1 MRPNPIANAP
11 GVDLITP
18 NSRGIS
24 ARIFALMRV
33 TIGQINT
40 TNGDYEGNVARIL
53 SAIEQA
59 KKEGSDLVVFP
70 EVTIQ
75 GYTSFDWFLDPDVR
89 QTALEPLKH
98 IIGATKGLTAIV
110 GTVRP
115 NDRATGRRLY
125 NSAAVIRDGALLGFA
140 DKTLLPEYDVFDDP
154 RYFEPGHERH
164 LFDLD
169 QKKLGIA
176 VCEDFWNDKTFWK
189 QRLYP
194 NDPAQELI
202 ELGAQLLVSINASPF
217 NKGKMG
223 MRCEMVSHRARTAKL
238 PIIFVN
244 LVGGNDGV
252 IFDGASIISD
262 ATGRIIMQA
271 PPFEEFV
278 GTVDLDCGIPDSRCL
293 PGNDIE
299 TVHQALVLGIRDYA
313 RKNNF
318 TRAVLGLSGGIDSAV
333 VTALAAEAL
342 GGDNVLAVTM
352 PSPYSSPGSVDD
364 SFELGR
370 RLGVSVIERPI
381 REAFQALRNELDL
394 PEPDV
399 QNKSATER
407 AVENLQSRLRGNI
420 LMTISNAENRLLLST
435 GNKSELA
442 LGYCTLY
449 GDTNGGLAAI
459 GDVLKTEV
467 YELARLYNR
476 GQEVIPRSIIDK
488 PPSAELA
495 PGQLD
500 EQSLPPYDKLDPILK
515 LYFEQKASPEEI
527 VAAGNDRD
535 LVYEIL
541 NRVESPANE
550 FKRRQL
556 PPTLIISRNAIGI
569 GRRRP
574 IAHRY
579 RRLPR
584 PANVS
589 RGQAT

>member
-1 MRPNPIANAP
+1 MRQSQAKHAG
-11 GVDLITP
+11 GVRT
-18 NSRGIS
+18 
-24 ARIFALMRV
+24 AQALKGSVLKSLQMRV

-53 SAIEQA
+53 AAIDQA
-59 KKEGSDLVVFP
+59 KKEKSDLIVFP
-70 EVTIQ
+70 EITIQ
-75 GYTSFDWFLDPDVR
+75 GYTSHDWFLDPDVVR
-89 QTALEPLKH
+89 TVLEPLDQ
-98 IIGATKGLTAIV
+98 IIAATDGLTAIV

-115 NDRATGRRLY
+115 NDQPTGRRLF
-125 NSAAVIRDGALLGFA
+125 NSAAVIRNRTLLGFA

-154 RYFEPGHERH
+154 RYFEPGQKHH
-164 LFDLD
+164 LFN
-169 QKKLGIA
+169 IA
-176 VCEDFWNDKTFWK
+176 ETKVGVAICEDFWNDKTFWQ
-189 QRLYP
+189 QRLYQ
-194 NDPAQELI
+194 NDPTQELI
-202 ELGAQLLVSINASPF
+202 ELHPGLLISINASPF
-217 NKGKMG
+217 NKAKMNV
-223 MRCEMVSHRARTAKL
+223 RCEMVSHRARSANL

-262 ATGRIIMQA
+262 ASGKIIMQA

-278 GTVDLDCGIPDSRCL
+278 GTVDLACGIPDSRCL
-293 PGNDIE
+293 PGDEIE
-299 TVHQALVLGIRDYA
+299 TIRSALVLGIRDYA

-318 TRAVLGLSGGIDSAV
+318 TKAVLGLSGGIDSALV
-333 VTALAAEAL
+333 AALAAEAL
-342 GGDNVLAVTM
+342 GGGNVLAVTM
-352 PSPYSSPGSVDD
+352 PSPYSSRGSVED
-364 SFELGR
+364 SFDLAR
-370 RLGVSVIERPI
+370 RLGIKILEKPI
-381 REAFQALRNELDL
+381 GEAFHTLRNELGL

-399 QNKSATER
+399 KNKSAAER

-449 GDTNGGLAAI
+449 GDTNGGLAVI

-467 YELARLYNR
+467 YQLARTYNR
-476 GQEVIPRSIIDK
+476 EHEVIPEAIISK

-495 PGQLD
+495 PGQFD
-500 EQSLPPYDKLDPILK
+500 EQSLPPYERLDPILK

-527 VAAGNDRD
+527 IGAGHDPN
-535 LVYEIL
+535 LVYDIL

-579 RRLPR
+579 RRVR
-584 PANVS
+584 PS
-589 RGQAT
+589 LGRGAAD

>member
-1 MRPNPIANAP
+1 
-11 GVDLITP
+11 
-18 NSRGIS
+18 
-24 ARIFALMRV
+24 MRV

-40 TNGDYEGNVARIL
+40 INGDYAANTAGIIR
-53 SAIEQA
+53 AIEQGKA
-59 KKEGSDLVVFP
+59 DRSDLVVVP
-70 EVTIQ
+70 EVCIQ
-75 GYTSFDWFLDPDVR
+75 GYTSLDWFLDRDFVR
-89 QTALEPLKH
+89 SSLKPLDE
-98 IIGATKGLTAIV
+98 IIAATEGITTVV

-115 NDRATGRRLY
+115 SGLSDGRRLY
-125 NSAAVIRDGALLGFA
+125 NSAAIIRDRRLLGFA
-140 DKTLLPEYDVFDDP
+140 DKALLPEYDVFDDP
-154 RYFEPGHERH
+154 RYFEPARERH
-164 LFDLD
+164 LFHLD
-169 QKKLGIA
+169 QTKLGIA

-202 ELGAQLLVSINASPF
+202 ELGARLLVSINASPF

-223 MRCEMVSHRARTAKL
+223 VRCEMVSHRARMANL
-238 PIIFVN
+238 PIVFVN

-262 ATGRIIMQA
+262 ATGKIILQA
-271 PPFEEFV
+271 PPFQEFV
-278 GTVDLDCGIPDSRCL
+278 ETVDLDCGIADSRCL
-293 PGNDIE
+293 PGDDIE
-299 TVHQALVLGIRDYA
+299 TIRSALVLGIRDYA
-313 RKNNF
+313 QKNNF
-318 TRAVLGLSGGIDSAV
+318 NKVLLGLSGGIDSAL
-333 VTALAAEAL
+333 VTALAAEAV
-342 GGDNVLAVTM
+342 GADNVLAVTM
-352 PSPYSSPGSVDD
+352 PSPYSSRGSVDD
-364 SFELGR
+364 SIELSR
-370 RLGVSVIERPI
+370 RLGVECRTKPI
-381 REAFQALRNELDL
+381 SDAFHVLRNELEL
-394 PEPDV
+394 PEPSIE
-399 QNKSATER
+399 NKGAMER

-449 GDTNGGLAAI
+449 GDTNGGLAVI

-467 YELARLYNR
+467 YELARNYNR
-476 GQEVIPRSIIDK
+476 EREIIPDSIINK

-495 PGQLD
+495 PGQFD
-500 EQSLPPYDKLDPILK
+500 AQSLPGYDQLDPILK
-515 LYFEQKASPEEI
+515 LYFEQKQSPEAI
-527 VAAGNDRD
+527 IAAGHDAD

-579 RRLPR
+579 RRG
-584 PANVS
+584 PAT
-589 RGQAT
+589 QAKSKSFSPSPSPSGR

>member
-1 MRPNPIANAP
+1 
-11 GVDLITP
+11 
-18 NSRGIS
+18 
-24 ARIFALMRV
+24 MRV
-33 TIGQINT
+33 TIAQINT
-40 TNGDYEGNVARIL
+40 TNGDYEGNVQRIL
-53 SAIEQA
+53 DAIA
-59 KKEGSDLVVFP
+59 KAKRDRSNLIVFP
-70 EVTIQ
+70 EVTVQ
-75 GYTSFDWFLDPDVR
+75 GYTSFDWFLDPDVVR
-89 QTALEPLKH
+89 SALDPLKE
-98 IIGATKGLTAIV
+98 IIEATDGLAAIV

-115 NDRATGRRLY
+115 NDQPNGRKLF
-125 NSAAVIRDGALLGFA
+125 NSAAVIRNRKLIGFA
-140 DKTLLPEYDVFDDP
+140 DKSLLPEYDVFDDP
-154 RYFEPGHERH
+154 RYFEPGRERR
-164 LFDLD
+164 LFDVED
-169 QKKLGIA
+169 MKLGVA

-202 ELGAQLLVSINASPF
+202 DMGAELLVSINASPF
-217 NKGKMG
+217 NKGKPR
-223 MRCEMVSHRARTAKL
+223 MRCDMVSHRARTANL
-238 PIIFVN
+238 PIVFVN

-262 ATGRIIMQA
+262 SSGRIILQA

-278 GTVDLDCGIPDSRCL
+278 QTVDLDCGIPDARCL
-293 PGNDIE
+293 PGDDIE
-299 TVHQALVLGIRDYA
+299 TVRDALVLGIRDYA

-333 VTALAAEAL
+333 VTALATEAL
-342 GGDNVLAVTM
+342 GRENVLAVTM
-352 PSPYSSPGSVDD
+352 PSPYSSRGSIDD
-364 SFELGR
+364 SLELCN
-370 RLGVSVIERPI
+370 RLGIESRVKPI
-381 REAFQALRNELDL
+381 GDAFHVLRKAMDL

-399 QNKSATER
+399 KNQSAVER

-449 GDTNGGLAAI
+449 GDTNGGLAVI

-467 YELARLYNR
+467 YMLARLFNR
-476 GQEVIPRSIIDK
+476 GHELIPASIVDK

-500 EQSLPPYDKLDPILK
+500 EQSLPPYEKLDPILK
-515 LYFEQKASPEEI
+515 LYFEQKKSPDEI
-527 VAAGNDRD
+527 IGAGHDPE
-535 LVYEIL
+535 LVYDIL

-574 IAHRY
+574 IAHRF
-579 RRLPR
+579 RRMPE
-584 PANVS
+584 PATVAA
-589 RGQAT
+589 G

>member
-1 MRPNPIANAP
+1 
-11 GVDLITP
+11 
-18 NSRGIS
+18 
-24 ARIFALMRV
+24 MRV

-40 TNGDYEGNVARIL
+40 TNGDYEGNVSRIL
-53 SAIEQA
+53 KAIDQA
-59 KKEGSDLVVFP
+59 KKEKSDLIVFP
-70 EVTIQ
+70 EITIQ
-75 GYTSFDWFLDPDVR
+75 GYTSHDWFLDPDVVR
-89 QTALEPLKH
+89 SALEPLNQ
-98 IIGATKGLTAIV
+98 IIPATEGLTAIV

-115 NDRATGRRLY
+115 NEHPTGRKLF
-125 NSAAVIRDGALLGFA
+125 NSAAIIRNQKLLGFA
-140 DKTLLPEYDVFDDP
+140 DKSLLPEYDVFDDP
-154 RYFEPGHERH
+154 RYFEPGREHR
-164 LFDLD
+164 LFDID
-169 QKKLGIA
+169 GTRVGVAI
-176 VCEDFWNDKTFWK
+176 CEDFWNDKTFWR
-189 QRLYP
+189 QRLYQ

-202 ELGAQLLVSINASPF
+202 ELHPGLLVSINASPF
-217 NKGKMG
+217 NKGKMAV
-223 MRCEMVSHRARTAKL
+223 RCEMVSHRARSANL

-262 ATGRIIMQA
+262 ASGKIIMQA

-293 PGNDIE
+293 PGDDVE
-299 TVHQALVLGIRDYA
+299 TIRSGLVLGIRDYA

-318 TRAVLGLSGGIDSAV
+318 TRAVLGLSGGIDSALV
-333 VTALAAEAL
+333 AALAAEAL
-342 GGDNVLAVTM
+342 GGENVLAVTM
-352 PSPYSSPGSVDD
+352 PSPYSSRGSVDD
-364 SFELGR
+364 SFDLAHRLGINIIEKPIGEAFHTLRKELG
-370 RLGVSVIERPI
+370 
-381 REAFQALRNELDL
+381 L

-399 QNKSATER
+399 TSKTAEER

-449 GDTNGGLAAI
+449 GDTNGGLAVI

-467 YELARLYNR
+467 YQLSQTFNR
-476 GQEVIPRSIIDK
+476 EREVIPEAIISK
-488 PPSAELA
+488 APSAELA

-500 EQSLPPYDKLDPILK
+500 EQSLPPYEKLDPILK

-527 VAAGNDRD
+527 IAAGHDPN
-535 LVYEIL
+535 LVYDIL

-579 RRLPR
+579 RRVR
-584 PANVS
+584 PGAS
-589 RGQAT
+589 RGAAD